1 VGQEKMMN
9 PSSILALVSTLKL
22 GCLLSTFVRTFALTA
37 VMLLPEMSLAQQAA
51 VVQTQVPVP
60 PISAPTRV
68 VSLDLKQMGS
78 WSALKLKGIDAS
90 RILAFTVR
98 ADEMVVGAKL
108 LLNYDYSPA
117 LLEELSHLNILL
129 NDRVAAINGLPK
141 GKNLGVKSEISL
153 ELAGIRDYNELR
165 FNFVA
170 FASGKCGAGMNA
182 SLWLTISELSRLE
195 LTLAPRP
202 IAPDLKNLPA
212 PFFDKRDNLPLNLP
226 FVFSSNPSLGT
237 LKAAGI
243 IASWFGIQ
251 AGAKGAQFPTFL
263 NELPP
268 GNAVIFLN
276 GGEDVAGYKSVPGT
290 VISVQRHPENVNAR
304 LLMVNGSNDADL
316 ARAARTIALMHNT
329 LSGRSASVIND
340 VEPAPRLPYDAPAW
354 IRTDRPMKFG
364 ELAKLEELSVKGFHP
379 DVVRLN
385 YRVPPDVFTWRTQGV
400 PLQLKYRATRLPS
413 HKNSSLSVGLNNRFV
428 DSIALSEAPEKST
441 EITPPQVVHKSVRDA
456 SLFLPPYA
464 VAMRDQLQ
472 LGYSFDIAKEGECP
486 EMAPDNLVA
495 AIDAESTIDF
505 SAFPKYAALPNLA
518 YFSQMGFPF
527 TRKADLSDTTVVLPE
542 KASAEEINLYLSV
555 MGRMGEATG
564 YPTIRHDVISAGEL
578 AKATDKD
585 ILVIGTAQ
593 NQRLFADWGN
603 SMPMLVENGVR
614 RLREPNVSW
623 RPTYRWEQDDV
634 DATPKPKG
642 SVSFSGPGTL
652 VTMMAFESPLKPTR
666 SVVFMYAD
674 KPAEFKKMTD
684 ALTDPERIA
693 SIKGDF
699 VVFNDK
705 DVQHAKVS
713 ETYYLGDLPWH
724 SKLRWFLSDHPIL
737 VAFCALVLALL
748 CAAAIYRPLRF
759 LASKLKKKQ

>member
-243 IASWFGIQ
+243 IASW
-251 AGAKGAQFPTFL
+251 
-263 NELPP
+263 
-268 GNAVIFLN
+268 
-276 GGEDVAGYKSVPGT
+276 
-290 VISVQRHPENVNAR
+290 
-304 LLMVNGSNDADL
+304 
-316 ARAARTIALMHNT
+316 
-329 LSGRSASVIND
+329 
-340 VEPAPRLPYDAPAW
+340 W
-354 IRTDRPMKFG
+354 
-364 ELAKLEELSVKGFHP
+364 
-379 DVVRLN
+379 
-385 YRVPPDVFTWRTQGV
+385 
-400 PLQLKYRATRLPS
+400 
-413 HKNSSLSVGLNNRFV
+413 
-428 DSIALSEAPEKST
+428 
-441 EITPPQVVHKSVRDA
+441 
-456 SLFLPPYA
+456 
-464 VAMRDQLQ
+464 
-472 LGYSFDIAKEGECP
+472 
-486 EMAPDNLVA
+486 
-495 AIDAESTIDF
+495 
-505 SAFPKYAALPNLA
+505 
-518 YFSQMGFPF
+518 
-527 TRKADLSDTTVVLPE
+527 
-542 KASAEEINLYLSV
+542 
-555 MGRMGEATG
+555 
-564 YPTIRHDVISAGEL
+564 
-578 AKATDKD
+578 
-585 ILVIGTAQ
+585 
-593 NQRLFADWGN
+593 
-603 SMPMLVENGVR
+603 
-614 RLREPNVSW
+614 
-623 RPTYRWEQDDV
+623 
-634 DATPKPKG
+634 
-642 SVSFSGPGTL
+642 
-652 VTMMAFESPLKPTR
+652 
-666 SVVFMYAD
+666 
-674 KPAEFKKMTD
+674 
-684 ALTDPERIA
+684 
-693 SIKGDF
+693 
-699 VVFNDK
+699 
-705 DVQHAKVS
+705 
-713 ETYYLGDLPWH
+713 
-724 SKLRWFLSDHPIL
+724 LRWRFAFLRDHSL
-737 VAFCALVLALL
+737 V
-748 CAAAIYRPLRF
+748 
-759 LASKLKKKQ
+759 